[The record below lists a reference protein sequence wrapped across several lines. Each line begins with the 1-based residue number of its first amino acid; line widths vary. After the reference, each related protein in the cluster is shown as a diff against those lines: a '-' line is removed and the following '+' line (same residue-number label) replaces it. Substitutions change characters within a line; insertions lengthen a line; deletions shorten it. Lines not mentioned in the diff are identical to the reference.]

1 MKKVFLLVEM
11 YRVYCESLMYMTA
24 IHVSALLKTD
34 EKVPYFLYNF
44 LFCQFIQFLMQVHPA
59 FIPLTMTC
67 FALTAKQ
74 QNKVEKKIMI
84 LYSRT
89 IISYN
94 CLLLPFLYTDIYQ
107 FISIIS
113 NTVLFLLTWFKVI
126 VNIWIR
132 DFVKNCYRN
141 LL

>member
-11 YRVYCESLMYMTA
+11 YRVYWESLMYMTA

-59 FIPLTMTC
+59 FIPVTMTC

-113 NTVLFLLTWFKVI
+113 ITVLFLLT
-126 VNIWIR
+126 
-132 DFVKNCYRN
+132 
-141 LL
+141 